1 LNIFLI
7 YVIIVIRY
15 KKEMVFM
22 ARAPKEE
29 NKKLI
34 LTLPLKMHDDLQ
46 QIAERKGQ
54 TINSLLRLA
63 AAEYIEREN
72 KN

>member
-1 LNIFLI
+1 
-7 YVIIVIRY
+7 
-15 KKEMVFM
+15 M